1 VTAPSDGAFP
11 AIATDVPS
19 PARIYD
25 YGLGGK
31 DNFPVDRAAAEAGL
45 ARFPDYLIAA
55 RNNRRFLYR
64 AVRFLARDAGI
75 RQFLDL
81 GSGLPTQH
89 NVHQVAGQFQ
99 PDVRVVYVDND
110 PIVLAHGRALL
121 ATDKSTTVI
130 AADMTRPAEILA
142 HPDTRRLL
150 DLTAPAAV
158 LMLSAGHFIEDDDV
172 VRELLATIREASV
185 PGSYVAFTQLVGVDQ
200 EAAAESTELSRS
212 VGIPWKTRMAADIIG
227 FLSGWEPVE
236 PGLVEVTDWQPD
248 PHQPALAPVPEPLR
262 RFAEAGR
269 DHRLVEFGG
278 VARRPA

>member
-11 AIATDVPS
+11 AIAADVPS
-19 PARIYD
+19 PARMYD

-31 DNFPVDRAAAEAGL
+31 DNFPVDRAASETGL

-89 NVHQVAGQFQ
+89 NVHQVAQQFQ
-99 PDVRVVYVDND
+99 PDARVVYVDND

-121 ATDKSTTVI
+121 AKDESTTVI

-142 HPDTRRLL
+142 HPDTRGLL
-150 DLTAPAAV
+150 DLSAPAAV
-158 LMLSAGHFIEDDDV
+158 LLLSAGHFIEDDDT
-172 VRELLATIREASV
+172 VRDLLATIREATV
-185 PGSYVAFTQLVGVDQ
+185 PDSYVAFSQMVGVDK
-200 EAAAESTELSRS
+200 EVAAESTEISRS
-212 VGIPWKTRMAADIIG
+212 VGIPWKTRVAADIIG
-227 FLSGWEPVE
+227 FLSEWEPVA
-236 PGLVEVTDWQPD
+236 PGLVDVTDWRPD
-248 PHQPALAPVPEPLR
+248 PNQPELAPIPEPLR
-262 RFAEAGR
+262 RFAETRQGN
-269 DHRLVEFGG
+269 RLFEFGG
-278 VARRPA
+278 VVRRP